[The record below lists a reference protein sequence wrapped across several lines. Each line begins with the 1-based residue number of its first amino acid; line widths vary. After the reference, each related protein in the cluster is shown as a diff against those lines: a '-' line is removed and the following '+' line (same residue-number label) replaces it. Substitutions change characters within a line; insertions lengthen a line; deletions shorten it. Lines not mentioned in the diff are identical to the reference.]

1 LAARAVTVVEMHVWC
16 QRCGAG
22 LGAEFDA
29 LAQALSTHDI
39 ALTTPGAPGDASAGL
54 VLFETVDSDV
64 IDVLRDR
71 SAGATVRVIAVHAG
85 GVALPAA
92 QHWNLLAAGAADV
105 IAMPAAIDAAAACA
119 ARLRRWEQID
129 ALMTSPLVSRNL
141 VGASPAWCRVLRQVI
156 EVASFTDASALIV
169 GESGT
174 GKELIARLIHTLDA
188 RREKGE
194 LVVLDCSTVVGDLAG
209 SEFFGHERGAF
220 TGATGPREGAFALAD
235 GGTLFLDEVGELP
248 LSLQPQ
254 LLRVVQERSFK
265 RVGGSRWDRTNFRL
279 VCATH
284 RELLAEVER
293 GAFRA
298 DLYHRLAAC
307 VFHLPPLRDRPED
320 IVPLALRFLAE
331 ARPGRPPL
339 GLQAPVRDYLLR
351 RRFPGN
357 VRELR
362 QLMARI
368 ASRHVGDAP
377 VTVGDIPEDERPS
390 DTLPTQDWRGLEF
403 EQAIRRAL
411 CQGVGL
417 RDISQC
423 AAEAAIRVA
432 LSEEAGNLQ
441 RAAGRL
447 GVTDRALQLRRAGR
461 ATGL

>member
-235 GGTLFLDEVGELP
+235 GGTLFLDEVGDIPLP
-248 LSLQPQ
+248 LQVK
-254 LLRVVQERSFK
+254 LLRFLQERNFERIGGRKSIAVDV
-265 RVGGSRWDRTNFRL
+265 RV

-284 RELLAEVER
+284 RNLNQMISDQTFRDDLYYRLAEVTVNIPSLIER
-293 GAFRA
+293 TGDAV
-298 DLYHRLAAC
+298 LLAKYF
-307 VFHLPPLRDRPED
+307 VS
-320 IVPLALRFLAE
+320 RF
-331 ARPGRPPL
+331 AREMNPSIKGMSTSAMSAID
-339 GLQAPVRDYLLR
+339 QWQW
-351 RRFPGN
+351 PGN
-357 VRELR
+357 VRELENR
-362 QLMARI
+362 IKRAVIMADGKFVT
-368 ASRHVGDAP
+368 ADDLDFGD
-377 VTVGDIPEDERPS
+377 EDDNE
-390 DTLPTQDWRGLEF
+390 LL
-403 EQAIRRAL
+403 L
-411 CQGVGL
+411 NL
-417 RDISQC
+417 K
-423 AAEAAIRVA
+423 AAREAADRKAIKRA
-432 LSEEAGNLQ
+432 ISRTEGNISSAAKLLGISRPTLYDLLKQYDLQ
-441 RAAGRL
+441 
-447 GVTDRALQLRRAGR
+447 V
-461 ATGL
+461 